1 MKDESGSIIPECL
14 EDFTE
19 IYKNEPYLGQVKSKD
34 YYNRLKK
41 KNRLRI
47 LN

>member
-1 MKDESGSIIPECL
+1 MRAESGSIIPECL

-41 KNRLRI
+41 KI
-47 LN
+47 DCVF